1 MTLRNSLIA
10 ILLIPLIS
18 SCDSN
23 PLDVDA
29 SNVNVDIAYT
39 DMDDIIFNAD
49 STQLMNKHHSFKKEI
64 KDIYD
69 YQVGY
74 CLRIGDVT
82 DTAFYNSIQQYRADS
97 NIQQLESDIRT
108 NFNDLTDRKKT
119 ITEGFRHLKFH
130 IPDGKQPKNIV
141 FLNSL
146 FRSGVFCTENEIGIG
161 MEWFLGD
168 SNRVIQ
174 KLDPQ
179 TFFAWMKEGMDE
191 VYLERDVITGWVE
204 THYVDPA
211 EGALAE
217 HMIRWGKVLYLT
229 EAAYPHFEE
238 NIILRYSKDDYKWA
252 LDNEYQ
258 FWKYLVDEKLLFKID
273 ERTTN
278 NMVGEGP
285 FTPGLPDQESPD
297 RLGQFL
303 GYRMVKNYMNNNEIT
318 VEEMLKLSYN
328 DILQAFEIEQ

>member
-10 ILLIPLIS
+10 ILILTLIS
-18 SCDSN
+18 SCDHN

-29 SNVNVDIAYT
+29 SHVKVDIAYT
-39 DMDDIIFNAD
+39 NMDDIIFNSD
-49 STQLMNKHHSFKKEI
+49 SVTLMKNHHSFKEEL

-74 CLRIGDVT
+74 CLRIGNVE
-82 DTAFYNSIQQYRADS
+82 DTTFYNSVMQYRADT
-97 NIQQLESDIRT
+97 NIQQLESDIQSR
-108 NFNDLTDRKKT
+108 FSDLTKRQEI
-119 ITEGFRHLKFH
+119 ITNGFRQLKYHF
-130 IPDGKQPKNIV
+130 PEGKQPKNIV
-141 FLNSL
+141 FMNSL
-146 FRSGVFCTENEIGIG
+146 FRSGVFCTENEVGVG

-174 KLDPQ
+174 QLDPQ
-179 TFFAWMKEGMDE
+179 TFFAWMKEGMNE
-191 VYLERDVITGWVE
+191 QYMERDVITGWVE
-204 THYVDPA
+204 THYVNPA
-211 EGALAE
+211 EGSLAQ
-217 HMIRWGKVLYLT
+217 HMVRWGKVLYLT
-229 EAAYPHFEE
+229 EAAYPEFES
-238 NIILRYSKDDYKWA
+238 NIIMRYSKEDYEWA

-258 FWKYLVDEKLLFKID
+258 YWKYLVDENLLFKID

-318 VEEMLKLSYN
+318 VEEMLKLPYN